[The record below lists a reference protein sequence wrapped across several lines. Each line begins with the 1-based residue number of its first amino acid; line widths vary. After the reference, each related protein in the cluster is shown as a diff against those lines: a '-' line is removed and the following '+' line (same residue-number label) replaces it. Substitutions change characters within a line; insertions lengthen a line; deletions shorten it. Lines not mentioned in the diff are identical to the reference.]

1 MRKIIYIKYLR
12 LSGDSADIRIF
23 VLNQDLISFDMFM
36 VTSDVVF
43 RIIAFSF
50 LSVKKYAVCQG
61 VKEGQ
66 LDGNLGVLLPP
77 HPPPHPPPPSAPPPS
92 PPPSYPLPFSSPSPS
107 FLSPFRP
114 SPSPSPSP
122 GSRPPPRPTPPRR
135 TARSPDGLCLEAG
148 PWPAGG
154 RGEGGGGGLGRRK

>member
-36 VTSDVVF
+36 VTSDVF

-66 LDGNLGVLLPP
+66 LDGNLSV
-77 HPPPHPPPPSAPPPS
+77 SN
-92 PPPSYPLPFSSPSPS
+92 
-107 FLSPFRP
+107 
-114 SPSPSPSP
+114 
-122 GSRPPPRPTPPRR
+122 T
-135 TARSPDGLCLEAG
+135 
-148 PWPAGG
+148 
-154 RGEGGGGGLGRRK
+154 